1 MMMMM
6 MMTKIKALHAQ
17 GASAATILK
26 LAHTDP
32 SIHAELSQLLERN
45 LGR

>member
-1 MMMMM
+1 MMM
-6 MMTKIKALHAQ
+6 MMTKIKALPQ